1 MVRTTGLELIVL
13 QTGLQYVTETGSF
26 LFPTC
31 KITYLSGMTEVKA
44 YFEAFR
50 AFDRFEVN
58 RARPY
63 NLLVAVYIARNRI
76 TTWANGA
83 DILIRP
89 TKEPFHL
96 MTPVDTIMQKAEPIP
111 NKMIEAYKA
120 YNMLKKLPSYKLYP
134 GIGTDEDVDPVKH
147 NSPSGQD

>member
-1 MVRTTGLELIVL
+1 M
-13 QTGLQYVTETGSF
+13 
-26 LFPTC
+26 
-31 KITYLSGMTEVKA
+31 TYLSGMTEVKA
-44 YFEAFR
+44 YYEAFR

-83 DILIRP
+83 NILIRP

-96 MTPVDTIMQKAEPIP
+96 MTPVDTIMQKAESIP
-111 NKMIEAYKA
+111 NEA
-120 YNMLKKLPSYKLYP
+120 YNMLKKLPSYTLYP

-147 NSPSGQD
+147 SSPSGQD